1 MRFSVVVPAFNEEGS
16 VEELC
21 GEVSAVL
28 NEVGGEYEII
38 FVDDG
43 STDSTPEVLRRL
55 SLGNDSIRNIRF
67 IRNFGKS
74 AAYSAGFDA
83 ARGQIIITLDADLQD
98 DPHEIPAF
106 LAKLEE
112 GFDLVGGWKIGR
124 LENEPLKTLPSKI
137 FNGLT
142 HSIFGLKLRD
152 INCGF
157 RVMRKGV
164 AKSLNLYGDLY
175 RFIPILAHVQGYK
188 VTEAGYHHR
197 KRKHGKSKYGAKRF
211 WTGLLD
217 LLTVSFVTTYAQQR
231 PLHFFG
237 TVGLVPVLL
246 GFLLEAYVLADRLF
260 FGGNLQSHIAAIV
273 VGVMLILIGFQC
285 IITGLVGEMLT
296 NRQRG
301 KNYLTEEDR

>member
-16 VEELC
+16 VEELF
-21 GEVSAVL
+21 GEVSSVL
-28 NEVGGEYEII
+28 DKMGGGYEII

-43 STDSTPEVLRRL
+43 STDSTPAALNKL
-55 SLGNDSIRNIRF
+55 SMENGHVKNIRF

-74 AAYSAGFDA
+74 AAYSAGFEA
-83 ARGQIIITLDADLQD
+83 AKGQIIITLDADLQD
-98 DPHEIPAF
+98 DPHDIPAF
-106 LAKLEE
+106 VEKLEE
-112 GFDLVGGWKIGR
+112 GYDLVGGWKIGR
-124 LENEPLKTLPSKI
+124 LENEPLKTLPSKV
-137 FNGLT
+137 FNRLT
-142 HSIFGLKLRD
+142 YSIFGLKLRD

-157 RVMRKGV
+157 RAMRRGV

-188 VTEAGYHHR
+188 VTEAGYQHR
-197 KRKHGKSKYGAKRF
+197 KRRHGKSKYGAKRF

-237 TVGLVPVLL
+237 TVGLVPVVMGL
-246 GFLLEAYVLADRLF
+246 FLETYVLADRLF
-260 FGGNLQSHIAAIV
+260 FGGSFQVHIAAIV
-273 VGVMLILIGFQC
+273 VGVMFIMIGFQC

-296 NRQRG
+296 SRQSG
-301 KNYLTEEDR
+301 KNYITEEDR